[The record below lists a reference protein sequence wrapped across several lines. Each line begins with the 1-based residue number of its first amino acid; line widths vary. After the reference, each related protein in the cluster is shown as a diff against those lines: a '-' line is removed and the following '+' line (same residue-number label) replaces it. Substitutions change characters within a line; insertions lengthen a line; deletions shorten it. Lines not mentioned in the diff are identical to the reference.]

1 VDAHRSRIMKKL
13 QLRTIGDLIRF
24 AIQRGLVE

>member
-13 QLRTIGDLIRF
+13 QLRSIGDVVRF
-24 AIQRGLVE
+24 AMQRGLA